1 MPQIRIVTRG
11 DDSGSCHSANQAI
24 ADAFKNGVLRN
35 TSIMVPAP
43 AFKEAA
49 QMYKKLDGFCVGL
62 HGTITDEW
70 NTHRWGPVLGAEKV
84 PSLVMEDGTFF
95 KSIQALW
102 NNEPD
107 NDEIIAELK
116 AQLDV
121 ARAEGLDIKYLD
133 EHMAF
138 GWFEDLQPCL
148 HDFAK
153 EEGLI
158 HRPEGLERLP
168 NIEGELSDPVEQLLA
183 RLDATEPGKAYLL
196 VAHPC
201 YDEGDIQQMTYGDHL
216 PGEIAKER
224 DWQRRMFMDAR
235 VSEYFENN
243 GVEPIP
249 YTDLTWCFVTFEL
262 IGS

>member
-121 ARAEGLDIKYLD
+121 ARVEGLDIKS
-133 EHMAF
+133 
-138 GWFEDLQPCL
+138 
-148 HDFAK
+148 
-153 EEGLI
+153 
-158 HRPEGLERLP
+158 
-168 NIEGELSDPVEQLLA
+168 LS
-183 RLDATEPGKAYLL
+183 
-196 VAHPC
+196 
-201 YDEGDIQQMTYGDHL
+201 
-216 PGEIAKER
+216 
-224 DWQRRMFMDAR
+224 
-235 VSEYFENN
+235 
-243 GVEPIP
+243 
-249 YTDLTWCFVTFEL
+249 
-262 IGS
+262 